1 MATTSRNETNKRYL
15 DILDKMYALMDH
27 DKEVVPA
34 SYQSIAAATD
44 TPPWL
49 MINLKTV
56 LNELGILDSKLLYNP
71 MVDGKRRMG
80 KMGVWRLTVTREEA
94 TRILTEWMDKGE
106 SWEYERRPGYVVK
119 APAKRKK
126 APEAEPKSE
135 PRVTIATSEKEET
148 RAIAGP
154 EPDKTFAALASLRK
168 DEPTALV
175 EAARQYAN
183 RQSAVE
189 KEYQTLVTM
198 GLAVDR
204 EKFFEAISLPRD
216 EFLETISLVLPL
228 ISGLQNKNE
237 HLLEQLNVARDKA
250 KGYADL
256 KFNYERLQKRWNE
269 RIAEKVGS

>member
-1 MATTSRNETNKRYL
+1 MVTTRDKATERYL
-15 DILDKMYALMDH
+15 TIVDDMYALMGY
-27 DKEVVPA
+27 DKELVPA
-34 SYQSIAAATD
+34 SYQGVAKAIEA
-44 TPPWL
+44 PPWQ

-56 LNELGILDSKLLYNP
+56 LNELGILDSKILYNP
-71 MVDGKRRMG
+71 LIDGKRRMG
-80 KMGVWRLTVTREEA
+80 KMSVWKLVKTQEEA
-94 TRILTEWMDKGE
+94 KRLLNEWVAKGIT
-106 SWEYERRPGYVVK
+106 WEYEQRPGYVAK
-119 APAKRKK
+119 APVRRKA
-126 APEAEPKSE
+126 APAPVIVEEP
-135 PRVTIATSEKEET
+135 VTIATSEKEET

-154 EPDKTFAALASLRK
+154 EPEKSFAALASLRK

-237 HLLEQLNVARDKA
+237 HLLEQLNAARDKA